1 MLSALQTCSITHACS
16 PTLIYTLRNHHTP
29 HHRHS
34 FRSKPHAVSLSTHH
48 IAAGCKLQPAA
59 RKLPLAAPMCLWW
72 LKAFQRLGQH
82 TGCTA
87 CVFTHTHSWSEP
99 PTWALG
105 VQLQCV
111 CGSAD
116 MGSTW
121 LNQPTTGTNKLHAQH
136 KNQCKPTKTTQL
148 NWRNAPTPALAQG
161 KYHKEAAST
170 AKASLKSGTTD
181 VPRTTSPC

>member
-59 RKLPLAAPMCLWW
+59 WKLPLAAPMCLWC

-87 CVFTHTHSWSEP
+87 CVFTHT
-99 PTWALG
+99 
-105 VQLQCV
+105 QLIR
-111 CGSAD
+111 ATD
-116 MGSTW
+116 MGTRGAAAVCVW
-121 LNQPTTGTNKLHAQH
+121 VCRHGQHLIDPANNRNQQAACAAQ
-136 KNQCKPTKTTQL
+136 KSMQANQ
-148 NWRNAPTPALAQG
+148 NYPAQLAQCA
-161 KYHKEAAST
+161 HT
-170 AKASLKSGTTD
+170 CLGTG
-181 VPRTTSPC
+181 